1 MNMAEPALMRSEDG
15 TTVPL
20 VEVVGTA
27 RADGLLLQTTLRQRY
42 VPDDLDDA
50 DEGFTLTLRIQ
61 PDVANTFASALS
73 AQAACVPPG
82 ALRR

>member
-27 RADGLLLQTTLRQRY
+27 RADVTVYSRASRGATTTGSRAT
-42 VPDDLDDA
+42 VHA
-50 DEGFTLTLRIQ
+50 
-61 PDVANTFASALS
+61 
-73 AQAACVPPG
+73 
-82 ALRR
+82 